1 MPRASEHPIPPPP
14 SRGTAVKL
22 IVAESDAIAPC
33 FRSYFGSVSRDGGV
47 NSVMSVDTAVYATVV
62 LTLPVAM
69 ELRQDLMATATATD
83 P

>member
-1 MPRASEHPIPPPP
+1 MP
-14 SRGTAVKL
+14 
-22 IVAESDAIAPC
+22 
-33 FRSYFGSVSRDGGV
+33 
-47 NSVMSVDTAVYATVV
+47 VDSAVYAAVV